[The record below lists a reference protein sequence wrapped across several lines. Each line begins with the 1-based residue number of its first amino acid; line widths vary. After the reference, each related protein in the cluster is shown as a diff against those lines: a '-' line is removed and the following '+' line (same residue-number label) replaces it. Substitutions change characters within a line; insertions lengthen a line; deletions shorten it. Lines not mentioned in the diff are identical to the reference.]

1 MNVGFVNIYPSRP
14 HSFHAAFLENQ
25 CRLLGYSTYFLECG
39 GSVDGCYSKLNH
51 SGGIARCISCRMGR
65 ASTYGNSEVYEISSN
80 LPAETLNLD
89 EVNKGLISS
98 AITLH
103 REEIESDF
111 FNNKKLTDS
120 ISRMRLNYLRTYYS
134 TLDLIDKKQLECLV
148 VFNGRIDMTRAA
160 IDAAKYANINFV
172 THERAFMG
180 HGIQMHVNE
189 NILGLRDRSALNAR
203 FDKEYLTSYQARL
216 AGAEIAKR
224 FLGTN
229 FLEWRVYNA
238 GSPKLPEW
246 PTKTSKE
253 KILIIPSSRS
263 ETGSHEDWETPWD
276 LSTDALALFL
286 KAIGAAKDQV
296 VVRFHPNWIEKVGK
310 STGQSS
316 RKLYKDWCQSNGYH
330 YIDSDELV
338 STLGLIA
345 DCDVA
350 ILNGGSA
357 AIEAGAL
364 GKKIVSLGPSA
375 YKGATFCKFL
385 ETVESIENFSGFDGW
400 ISEEKI
406 IRGTLRYVYTDL
418 ARFPQYFDYV
428 RARQTTE
435 HIAFEG
441 ADPSRLENMIRTGNV
456 VADDALI
463 GSAHEEKEV
472 INLISR
478 QSWERLIELAPEFQ
492 STNRIQQHITKHL
505 PYNLIDKARNHF
517 KRGDL

>member
-1 MNVGFVNIYPSRP
+1 MNVGFINIYPARP
-14 HSFHAAFLENQ
+14 HGFHAAFLENL

-39 GSVDGCYSKLNH
+39 GSFDGCYSKLNR

-65 ASTYGNSEVYEISSN
+65 ASTYGDNEVHKISSN
-80 LPAETLNLD
+80 LPTEILNLN

-98 AITLH
+98 AVTLN
-103 REEIESDF
+103 REEVESDY

-134 TLDLIDKKQLECLV
+134 TLDLIDKKQLESLI

-160 IDAAKYANINFV
+160 IDAAKHANINFV
-172 THERAFMG
+172 THERTFMG

-189 NILGLRDRSALNAR
+189 NILGLRDRSALNAKY
-203 FDKEYLTSYQARL
+203 DKEYLTSYQARL

-238 GSPKLPEW
+238 GSPELPKW
-246 PTKTSKE
+246 PTTTTKE
-253 KILIIPSSRS
+253 KIVIIPSSRS
-263 ETGSHEDWETPWD
+263 ETGSHEDWATPWD
-276 LSTDALALFL
+276 LSTDGLTMFL
-286 KAIGAAKDQV
+286 KAIGATKDQV
-296 VVRFHPNWIEKVGK
+296 VVRFHPNWIQKVGK
-310 STGQSS
+310 SIGQSS
-316 RKLYKDWCQSNGYH
+316 RKLYKDWCQNNGYH
-330 YIDSDELV
+330 YIDSHELV
-338 STLGLIA
+338 STMGLIA
-345 DCDVA
+345 NCDVA

-364 GKKIVSLGPSA
+364 GKKIVCLGPSA
-375 YKGATFCKFL
+375 YKGATFCRFF
-385 ETVESIENFSGFDGW
+385 ETIESIDNFSGLDDW
-400 ISEEKI
+400 ISEEQI
-406 IRGTLRYVYTDL
+406 IRGTLRYVYTAL

-428 RARQTTE
+428 RALQTTE
-435 HIAFEG
+435 FIAFKG
-441 ADPSRLENMIRTGNV
+441 ADPSRLENMIKSGNV
-456 VADDALI
+456 VADDASI

-472 INLISR
+472 INLISDR
-478 QSWERLIELAPEFQ
+478 SWERLIELAPKFQ
-492 STNRIQQHITKHL
+492 SENRNQQHITKHF